1 MSSTDAVITPA
12 RGDLRGLLRGGGWG
26 ALASVALIVVQVVVF
41 TIWPPVHTVAEVFAL
56 MAQNPVLGLLSLDV
70 LYIANNLLVWL
81 FYLGLGAALFPVSR
95 SGVVLAVGLGTLQ
108 MAAYM
113 ASNPAAEMLTLAQA
127 HVAAVP
133 AGRAA
138 LEAAGEALLTSWKG
152 TAFLTYYFLGAAV
165 LFIFFWI
172 LRRSATFPPSA
183 AWWALAAGI
192 LMLVP
197 SPFGT
202 IGLIFSLASL
212 LPWSVFCIL
221 GGRRLLQL
229 ASH

>member
-1 MSSTDAVITPA
+1 MSFTDAVITPA

-138 LEAAGEALLTSWKG
+138 LEAAG
-152 TAFLTYYFLGAAV
+152 
-165 LFIFFWI
+165 
-172 LRRSATFPPSA
+172 
-183 AWWALAAGI
+183 
-192 LMLVP
+192 
-197 SPFGT
+197 
-202 IGLIFSLASL
+202 
-212 LPWSVFCIL
+212 
-221 GGRRLLQL
+221 
-229 ASH
+229 

>member
-1 MSSTDAVITPA
+1 MSSTDAVSTTGW
-12 RGDLRGLLRGGGWG
+12 GDLRGLLRGGGWA
-26 ALASVALIVVQVVVF
+26 ALASVALIVVQVVIF
-41 TIWPPVHTVAEVFAL
+41 TIWPPVHTVADVFAL
-56 MAQNPVLGLLSLDV
+56 MVQNPVLGLLSLDV

-81 FYLGLGAALFPVSR
+81 FYLGLGTALFRVSR
-95 SGVVLAVGLGTLQ
+95 SAVVLAVGLGTLQ
-108 MAAYM
+108 MAAYL
-113 ASNPAAEMLTLAQA
+113 ASNPAAEMLTLAQTHA
-127 HVAAVP
+127 QAAP
-133 AGRAA
+133 GGRAA

-165 LFIFFWI
+165 LFVFFWS
-172 LRRSATFPPSA
+172 LRRSAGFPPST
-183 AWWALAAGI
+183 AWWALASGI

-202 IGLIFSLASL
+202 VGLIFSLASL

-221 GGRRLLQL
+221 GGRSLLRL